1 MCYNYSED
9 KEISNMETNNY
20 KQLQRQ
26 LKCLAVTLLDAV
38 NESKKDKYSA
48 YEGLQ
53 EAMLKTGAIAVYQ
66 ALEEVLNQSK

>member
-1 MCYNYSED
+1 
-9 KEISNMETNNY
+9 METNNY

-26 LKCLAVTLLDAV
+26 LKCLAETLLEAV

-53 EAMLKTGAIAVYQ
+53 EAMLKTEAIAVCY
-66 ALEEVLNQSK
+66 ALQDVLNQSK